1 MGGSS
6 IYGALAV
13 SYVVAVVGV
22 QGSVGALSLVFAPL
36 LGAAMVPLA
45 GILGDRYGRIIV
57 YRGFAIFQLL
67 IAFPVLVG
75 WIPLAGYVALLTL
88 DTIITTFFTPEPRG
102 RDLDDLRDAVDA
114 K

>member
-57 YRGFAIFQLL
+57 YRGFAIFELL
-67 IAFPVLVG
+67 IAFPV
-75 WIPLAGYVALLTL
+75 WWAGFRSQVTWRSLLWAL
-88 DTIITTFFTPEPRG
+88 
-102 RDLDDLRDAVDA
+102 
-114 K
+114 